1 MSVPADS
8 VAIMSENGVVVRRAQ
23 ARDLDGV
30 VACSAALFAED
41 AGARDPAL
49 NVNWPREYG
58 AAKFAEAVDDP
69 GRLVLVADDGE
80 RIIGHLTGS
89 VSGPTPMR
97 PVVVATLGS
106 IYVRPPYRGQK
117 IGARLVEEFRA
128 WARGHGA
135 QYAGVTAYAGNEGAS
150 RFFERNGFVMHA
162 VVRETVLT

>member
-106 IYVRPPYRGQK
+106 IYVRPPTAARKSAPGWWRSSGRGPAAT
-117 IGARLVEEFRA
+117 ARSTP
-128 WARGHGA
+128 G
-135 QYAGVTAYAGNEGAS
+135 
-150 RFFERNGFVMHA
+150 
-162 VVRETVLT
+162 